1 MRLLGIITLVIF
13 VAAGIV
19 LGALNAGMVD
29 YDFGFA
35 QVQLPKGAALLG
47 VLVIGWLL
55 GGVTAWLGSRPRRPR
70 QPPSANRKPPVKP

>member
-1 MRLLGIITLVIF
+1 MRLLAIITLVVF

-47 VLVIGWLL
+47 ALVIGWLL
-55 GGVTAWLGSRPRRPR
+55 GGVSAWLGVRPRRAR
-70 QPPSANRKPPVKP
+70 QSSRADKHPPAKP